1 MTVTPSSVRAGEQPP
16 VGIDL
21 GTTYSLV
28 AHLDA
33 TGRPVT
39 IPNSLGDLLTPS
51 AVFID
56 EDDVIVGKE
65 AVRNAVLAPDRYAEC
80 FKRDIGSAWFHR
92 KLNGIDVP
100 PEVLSAL
107 VLERLKKDAE
117 RRIGPVSKVVITVP
131 AFFDESRRRAT
142 QEAGRLAG
150 LEVLDIINEP
160 TAAAVAYGY
169 AKGFFDPQRAETSGW
184 KERVVVYDLGGG
196 TFDVTVLE
204 IDGARFR
211 ALATDGDVRLGG
223 KDFDE
228 RLVNYLAEKFRE
240 AHGVDPRSDPQDAA
254 QLWIDA
260 QEAKHTLSER
270 TRATVVCFHAGIRMR
285 IDVTRDEFHELIRD
299 LIERTE
305 TTTSLTVR
313 QVGMDFSEIDRVLL
327 VGGSSRVPAIAEM
340 LRRVTGKTPDG
351 SQSPDEAV
359 AHGAALYAGMLMAQ
373 AASGSGGPA
382 RPAAPCE
389 LINVNSHSLGVVGIH
404 PKTRLKTATTLI
416 PRNTPLPARAVRSFS
431 LARENQRSV
440 CVPVVE
446 GESERPED
454 CIALGQCIVRDLPPG
469 LPKGTRIEVEYRYA
483 ANGRISVSARI
494 PSVRRSAQVE
504 IQRDEARDLGDLA
517 TWRARLL
524 GRDPSRASASSAAVP
539 PLPGSAPASSDTPP
553 SLHID
558 VPPAAADRAALLQ
571 RLDSLYARVGQLA
584 VDSVVPPP
592 LARAQQAAR
601 AAAAEWHRL
610 RAKLK
615 DTERSRQSASA
626 GVEAIRLDAVLSQAR
641 EDCQQAE
648 TRCQFAY
655 LAFGRQCA
663 ATDFFPPG
671 VEREIQEIRQ
681 LEIRLKG

>member
-1 MTVTPSSVRAGEQPP
+1 MSVAPWSARTGEQPP

-21 GTTYSLV
+21 GTTYSLI
-28 AHLDA
+28 AYLDA

-39 IPNSLGDLLTPS
+39 IANSSGDLLTPS

-80 FKRDIGSAWFHR
+80 FKRDVGSASFHR

-107 VLERLKKDAE
+107 VLERLKRDAE
-117 RRIGPVSKVVITVP
+117 RRIGPVSQVVITVP
-131 AFFDESRRRAT
+131 AFFDETRRRAT

-150 LEVLDIINEP
+150 LQVLDIINEP

-169 AKGFFDPQRAETSGW
+169 GKGFFDPARAGASGW
-184 KERVVVYDLGGG
+184 RERIVVYDLGGG

-204 IDGARFR
+204 IDGTRFR

-228 RLVNYLAEKFRE
+228 RLVDYLAERFRE
-240 AHGVDPRSDPQDAA
+240 AHGVDPRRDPQDAA
-254 QLWIDA
+254 QLWLDA
-260 QEAKHTLSER
+260 QEAKHALSER
-270 TRATVVCFHAGIRMR
+270 SRATVVCFHAGIRMR
-285 IDVTRDEFHELIRD
+285 IDVAREEFEQLIRD
-299 LIERTE
+299 LVERTE

-313 QVGMDFSEIDRVLL
+313 QAGLEFSEIDRVLL

-340 LRRVTGKTPDG
+340 LRRVTGKTPDC

-373 AASGSGGPA
+373 AGSGLGDPRPSSEAPRGAGPA
-382 RPAAPCE
+382 CE

-404 PKTRLKTATTLI
+404 PRTRLKTVMTLI
-416 PRNTPLPARAVRSFS
+416 PRNTPLPAQTMRSFS
-431 LARENQRSV
+431 TARDNQRSV

-504 IQRDEARDLGDLA
+504 IQRNEFRDLEDLA

-524 GRDPSRASASSAAVP
+524 GRDASPCPTPAVEPCPSASPPPVPDAAS
-539 PLPGSAPASSDTPP
+539 G
-553 SLHID
+553 
-558 VPPAAADRAALLQ
+558 DRATLLK
-571 RLDSLYARVGQLA
+571 RLDSLYARVGHLA
-584 VDSVVPPP
+584 IGLMVAPP
-592 LARAQQAAR
+592 LARGQEAAR
-601 AAAAEWHRL
+601 AAAAECSRL
-610 RAKLK
+610 QGKLK
-615 DTERSRQSASA
+615 EIERARQSVSA
-626 GVEAIRLDAVLSQAR
+626 GVEAIRLDAALSQAR
-641 EDCQQAE
+641 DACQQAE
-648 TRCQFAY
+648 TRSQFAC

-663 ATDFFPPG
+663 AAGFSPPG
-671 VEREIQEIRQ
+671 AEREIQEIRQ
-681 LEIRLKG
+681 IEARLKG